1 MLRVGKYRRFSCRLT
16 LLQNCCSIV
25 VYTEL
30 RYQIKLG
37 FRLSNLIYTYFLG
50 GTFAVAVTTH
60 ALLISFPTVCHTY
73 QQV

>member
-1 MLRVGKYRRFSCRLT
+1 MFRVDKYRRFSCRLGYYK
-16 LLQNCCSIV
+16 IAV
-25 VYTEL
+25 VSLCIEL

-37 FRLSNLIYTYFLG
+37 FRLSNLIYIYFLG

-60 ALLISFPTVCHTY
+60 ALLISFPTVYHTN